1 MMRERKEKKR
11 GKKII
16 IKVFRRFLLKTRCFV
31 ATFVRST
38 VSKRCMHAK
47 NTFCYWVPEI
57 HPFDLLSTS
66 NEKSTSVAYNHHSVT
81 CSTAF
86 TRTCTT
92 PSMEIWNRILI
103 SSSFNRPFR
112 VENPRLSLRSDRVG
126 SLAIVAPN
134 SRNSFAIKFTRYTNF
149 TREHVPRSI
158 RCFTTVTKL
167 QRNYRREMVIAD
179 WSGYGQKS
187 IEAHVSR
194 RSERPAELSARIY
207 GNGRSLFFVHLFQ
220 LLFHPASRARSFQSC

>member
-134 SRNSFAIKFTRYTNF
+134 SRNSFAIKFTRYTN
-149 TREHVPRSI
+149 
-158 RCFTTVTKL
+158 
-167 QRNYRREMVIAD
+167 
-179 WSGYGQKS
+179 
-187 IEAHVSR
+187 
-194 RSERPAELSARIY
+194 SE
-207 GNGRSLFFVHLFQ
+207 
-220 LLFHPASRARSFQSC
+220 FHSRARSKIDTVFYNSYKVATELP